1 MKPPKFQKRNREV
14 KVKRSCHGVDVAL
27 LCFAGFGGPQ
37 RQVWQLSHANFLYIT
52 LLRGSVAIKLN
63 KMKIKDLNKFSN
75 AEKIALAEQLWD
87 SVSKK
92 DITLSEEIEK
102 ELDERILLVE
112 EGKTEYYTWQEV
124 KNKID
129 KIR

>member
-1 MKPPKFQKRNREV
+1 
-14 KVKRSCHGVDVAL
+14 
-27 LCFAGFGGPQ
+27 
-37 RQVWQLSHANFLYIT
+37 
-52 LLRGSVAIKLN
+52 
-63 KMKIKDLNKFSN
+63 MKIKDLNKFSN

-112 EGKTEYYTWQEV
+112 EGKTEYHTWQEV